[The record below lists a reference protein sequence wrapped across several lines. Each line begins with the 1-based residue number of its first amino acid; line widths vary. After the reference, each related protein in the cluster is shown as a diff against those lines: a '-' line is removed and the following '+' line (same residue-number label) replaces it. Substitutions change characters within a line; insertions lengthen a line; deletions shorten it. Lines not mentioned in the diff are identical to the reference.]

1 MMTRRIVITGGPG
14 TGKTALVTALE
25 EAGYSCFHEII
36 REMTRSA
43 KQDLAAKGPL
53 ANPLTFV
60 DDPLSFNRAI
70 LKGRVAQFHSA
81 TELQE
86 PFVFYDRGIP
96 DVLAYMDYFDQAYDS
111 EFTRPCRELRYD
123 LAVLLPPWRR
133 IYRQDGER
141 MESFQ
146 QACEIHDCLADTYSE
161 CGYEVVSLGTGS
173 VPKRLGQLLE
183 IVAATDG

>member
-1 MMTRRIVITGGPG
+1 MTRRIVITGGPG

-25 EAGYSCFHEII
+25 KAGYSCFHEII
-36 REMTRSA
+36 REMTRRA
-43 KQDLAAKGPL
+43 KQDQSPEGPL

-60 DDPLSFNRAI
+60 ADPLTFNRGI
-70 LKGRVAQFHSA
+70 LKGRVAQFHRA
-81 TELQE
+81 GALQE

-96 DVLAYMDYFDQAYDS
+96 DVLAYMDYFGQSYDA
-111 EFTRPCRELRYD
+111 EFTNPCRELRYD
-123 LAVLLPPWRR
+123 LAVLLPPWRH

-146 QACEIHDCLADTYSE
+146 QACEIHDCLADTYSG

-173 VPKRLGQLLE
+173 VPRRVEQLLE